1 MWGFYYLS
9 ERAKEILS
17 ASHDELRTMIS
28 KMCRTHLAQ
37 DDEPLELAPMG
48 LYQNTIGSSVAN
60 KALNR
65 RGSRVLIP
73 PHTLYPLHS

>member
-1 MWGFYYLS
+1 MS
-9 ERAKEILS
+9 ERAKEILG
-17 ASHDELRTMIS
+17 ASHNEPRTVILASCAERTWLR
-28 KMCRTHLAQ
+28 LQ
-37 DDEPLELAPMG
+37 PLELAPMG
-48 LYQNTIGSSVAN
+48 LYQNPIGSRVAN